1 MRDKYKKA
9 NRISLKDAPDLDE
22 RWVQDLV
29 ENDPSILGLG
39 ELVVRDRERKQPRA
53 GRLDL
58 LLEDPNGKRRYEVE
72 LQLGQTD
79 ESHIIRSI
87 EYWDLEKKRYPHY
100 EHFAVLVAEDITS
113 RFLNVISLFNGTM
126 PFIAIQMGAYEVEN
140 KLTLVFTKVMDE
152 ISRGPADDYADAKA
166 APANRKY
173 WEGKAAEDMV
183 VLADQIMKVLLDIDP
198 ELKLNYNKP
207 YIGLQKGGKSCNFV
221 TLVPQRRSFIF
232 RLYLPQ
238 SEELDAKIEEK
249 GLEKTDSNDEKHYS
263 LRLTQD
269 DADSKSEVLKDL
281 SKLAYERRFNSR

>member
-113 RFLNVISLFNGTM
+113 RFLNVISLFNSTM
-126 PFIAIQMGAYEVEN
+126 PFIAIQMDAYEVEN

-249 GLEKTDSNDEKHYS
+249 GLEKTDSSDEKHYS

-269 DADSKSEVLKDL
+269 DVDSKSEVLKDL
-281 SKLAYERRFNSR
+281 SKIAYERRFNSR

>member
-221 TLVPQRRSFIF
+221 TLIPQRRSFIF

-249 GLEKTDSNDEKHYS
+249 GLEKTDSSDEKYYS

-269 DADSKSEVLKDL
+269 DVDSKSEVLKDL

>member
-249 GLEKTDSNDEKHYS
+249 GLEKTDSSDEKHYS

-269 DADSKSEVLKDL
+269 DVDSKSEVLKDL